1 MKPGSQA
8 QVHSHNVGGHGLLPL
23 LLVSEFLISATELL
37 AVALFRVLSEHPAL
51 LSSSSKQFLH
61 KVSVKSLCLFS
72 FLTDDLTR
80 KHLKAALEDLAF
92 SKPVSPKQHVL
103 GQRKESCLVT
113 DSNTI

>member
-1 MKPGSQA
+1 MKPGSQT
-8 QVHSHNVGGHGLLPL
+8 QVHSLNVRGHGLLPL
-23 LLVSEFLISATELL
+23 LLVSEFLISATEL
-37 AVALFRVLSEHPAL
+37 AVALFREPSEHPAL

-61 KVSVKSLCLFS
+61 KISVKSLCLFS

-92 SKPVSPKQHVL
+92 SKAVSPKQHVL
-103 GQRKESCLVT
+103 GQRRESCLVT